1 MLIELDLK
9 NRRGCRR
16 KAGAGTR
23 ALELSAQ
30 ADAPGCQ
37 RTGVRAPRRAQPRAG
52 LGIRVGGGAPPGFGL
67 MGALMPA
74 APQPPQS
81 RGRGKVM
88 GKFGALA
95 ES

>member
-1 MLIELDLK
+1 MLTELDLK

-23 ALELSAQ
+23 ALELGAR

-52 LGIRVGGGAPPGFGL
+52 SGI
-67 MGALMPA
+67 
-74 APQPPQS
+74 
-81 RGRGKVM
+81 KV
-88 GKFGALA
+88 
-95 ES
+95 